1 MNAVRTALNEICVLI
16 PKKLIEEVTD
26 AAQNRGEKI
35 LKNPRKI
42 VKFK

>member
-26 AAQNRGEKI
+26 AAQNRGS
-35 LKNPRKI
+35 
-42 VKFK
+42 VKEFLE